1 MEANLIKGFANYR
14 SAECCE
20 ECGYCNSHI
29 FRNAAWIKGRKN
41 MVCDN
46 FERKDGNVKDKK
58 DKKP

>member
-1 MEANLIKGFANYR
+1 MEANLIKAFYR

-20 ECGYCNSHI
+20 ECRYCNSHI
-29 FRNAAWIKGRKN
+29 FCERNAAWIKGEKN

-46 FERKDGNVKDKK
+46 FERKDDNVKDKK